1 MAKQIVIYR
10 QNIYPGGGFNIM
22 ISPIQLT
29 PNMDI
34 NTLVTAL
41 NDMFRQIEAD
51 NRTQIIKDEDGK
63 NRILIGRGP
72 KGNYVVAISKKGV
85 DVLQA
90 LEK

>member
-1 MAKQIVIYR
+1 
-10 QNIYPGGGFNIM
+10 M

-72 KGNYVVAISKKGV
+72 KGDYVVAISKKGV